1 MIDEKKITEA
11 VNAYI
16 GYPKEIDEGIETS
29 MRRDAFKAG
38 VEWFKKALWHDANLK
53 IQTKSNKILKNKE
66 TMETNIGKKVII
78 RGDRSGVEF
87 GTLVA
92 QNGREVTLRNAR
104 RLWYWDGAASLSQLA
119 KDGTTIPRECKF
131 TVTVDSITILDA
143 IEIIPCTDK
152 AIKSI
157 EEVREWKR

>member
-1 MIDEKKITEA
+1 
-11 VNAYI
+11 
-16 GYPKEIDEGIETS
+16 
-29 MRRDAFKAG
+29 
-38 VEWFKKALWHDANLK
+38 
-53 IQTKSNKILKNKE
+53 
-66 TMETNIGKKVII
+66 METNIGKKVLI

-92 QNGREVTLRNAR
+92 HDGQEVTLHNAR
-104 RLWYWDGAASLSQLA
+104 RIWYWDGAASLSQLA
-119 KDGTTIPRECKF
+119 KDGTLKPNNCKF

-157 EEVREWKR
+157 EEVKEWKV